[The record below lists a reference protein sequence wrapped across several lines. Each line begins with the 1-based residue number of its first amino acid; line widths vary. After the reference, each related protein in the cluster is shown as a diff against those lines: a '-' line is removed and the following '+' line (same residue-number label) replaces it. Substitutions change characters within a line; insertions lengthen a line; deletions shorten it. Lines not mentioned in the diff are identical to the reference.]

1 MSVATRALRSEYTKI
16 TSTRMWWVLALVLF
30 GYVGLSTAGIS
41 LVFGFNVGGDGAAS
55 PGTAPGAPAIDPSGL
70 APLVYSFASS
80 IGYVFP
86 LLVGALAVTNEF
98 RHQTLTPTFLATP
111 RRGGVLGGKLANGL
125 LFGALYGVVGLFASV
140 GLGALIL
147 NLFDIDPLL
156 GESGT
161 WALIGRV
168 LIAMALWGAIGV
180 GVGTLIPSQVGS
192 IVVILAFTQFLEPI
206 LRLAAG
212 FVDVLGDIGQYLP
225 GAAGDAL
232 VGASFFSVAGP
243 AAGPML
249 EWWQGGLVLAAYA
262 VLFTVIGYAV
272 SWRRDVT

>member
-1 MSVATRALRSEYTKI
+1 MSLATRALRSEYTKV

-41 LVFGFNVGGDGAAS
+41 LVFGFNVGDGAGPAA
-55 PGTAPGAPAIDPSGL
+55 PGTPQFDAAALP
-70 APLVYSFASS
+70 PLVYSFASS

-86 LLVGALAVTNEF
+86 LLIGALAVTNEF
-98 RHQTLTPTFLATP
+98 RHQTLTPSFLATP
-111 RRGGVLGGKLANGL
+111 KRGAVLGGKLANGL
-125 LFGALYGVVGLFASV
+125 LFGALYGVVGLLASV
-140 GLGALIL
+140 GIGALIL

-156 GESGT
+156 GESDT

-212 FVDVLGDIGQYLP
+212 FVEVLGDIAQYLP

-249 EWWQGGLVLAAYA
+249 EWWQGGLVLAGYA

>member
-1 MSVATRALRSEYTKI
+1 MSLATRALRSEYTKV
-16 TSTRMWWVLALVLF
+16 TSTRMWWVLALVMF

-41 LVFGFNVGGDGAAS
+41 LVFGFNLGDGAAGPAT
-55 PGTAPGAPAIDPSGL
+55 PGTPQFDPDAL
-70 APLVYSFASS
+70 PPLVYSFASS

-86 LLVGALAVTNEF
+86 LLIGALAVTNEF
-98 RHQTLTPTFLATP
+98 RHQTLTPTFLGTP
-111 RRGGVLGGKLANGL
+111 KRGAVLAGKLANGL
-125 LFGALYGVVGLFASV
+125 LFGALYGLVGLLASV
-140 GLGALIL
+140 GIGALIL

-156 GESGT
+156 GESDT
-161 WALIGRV
+161 WALIARV

-212 FVDVLGDIGQYLP
+212 FVDVLGDIAQYLP
-225 GAAGDAL
+225 GAASDAL
-232 VGASFFSVAGP
+232 VGASFFSIAGGP
-243 AAGPML
+243 GSAPML
-249 EWWQGGLVLAAYA
+249 EWWQGGLVLAGYA
-262 VLFTVIGYAV
+262 VLFAAIGYAT